1 MTDGV
6 RVQPKARD
14 DAGFVNRV
22 CPCTGRARYGKRREV
37 TRGVPNE
44 SLENAGA
51 RGRVYVGPSNL
62 AQRVGSDVRGVA
74 ARREDSKTAI
84 GISYV
89 DIRGRRAEGHANNL
103 SGVVYS
109 NC

>member
-6 RVQPKARD
+6 RVHPKASD
-14 DAGFVNRV
+14 YAGFVNRV
-22 CPCTGRARYGKRREV
+22 CPCAADRARYGERREV

-62 AQRVGSDVRGVA
+62 AQRVDSDVGGVA
-74 ARREDSKTAI
+74 AWREDSKTAVC
-84 GISYV
+84 ISYEDV
-89 DIRGRRAEGHANNL
+89 RCCPTIGQPCDLSSVGR
-103 SGVVYS
+103 
-109 NC
+109 